1 MEPGSQHPDALAA
14 PGGRSRE
21 SQSGFTAIVRP
32 HPLRRSRAEF
42 RFGLG
47 ACLEESSRVTPAP
60 GGRPLAWLAARAVD
74 WRRAQRPRSRRQSGR
89 TSEGVMRT

>member
-47 ACLEESSRVTPAP
+47 ACLEESSRVTPPP
-60 GGRPLAWLAARAVD
+60 GRAVLSPG
-74 WRRAQRPRSRRQSGR
+74 WRRAPSIGAARSGR
-89 TSEGVMRT
+89 VRAANQGAQAKE